1 MQKDKQFYLPY
12 ENHAVSIVL
21 SPGNLPS
28 GFGLNFEHLPTYW
41 LNFSNT
47 GEKGEF
53 KGMERSLR
61 YLLWKL
67 STQVFSKLFV

>member
-28 GFGLNFEHLPTYW
+28 GFGLNFEHLPTY
-41 LNFSNT
+41 
-47 GEKGEF
+47 
-53 KGMERSLR
+53 
-61 YLLWKL
+61 
-67 STQVFSKLFV
+67 

>member
-28 GFGLNFEHLPTYW
+28 GFGLNFEHLPTYG

-53 KGMERSLR
+53 EGMERSLR
-61 YLLWKL
+61 YLL
-67 STQVFSKLFV
+67 